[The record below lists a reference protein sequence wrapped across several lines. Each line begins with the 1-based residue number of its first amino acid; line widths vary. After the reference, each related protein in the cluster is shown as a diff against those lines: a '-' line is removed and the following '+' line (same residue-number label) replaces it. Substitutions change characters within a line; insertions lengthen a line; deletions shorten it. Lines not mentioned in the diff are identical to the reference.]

1 MIHIPVNHRTISA
14 SDEFI
19 KFQSSLFMIAVYA
32 KAANQM
38 ELFNQVKQ
46 AHDNMARQFNTQ
58 CKPKKGFWQEFK
70 DNFSLNMDTESFI
83 SERYLED
90 KEPEFSA
97 YYQYAKSLSPRD
109 LQAALN
115 RAIEDHNRKYG
126 NK

>member
-14 SDEFI
+14 SDEFN

-58 CKPKKGFWQEFK
+58 CKPKKSFWQEFK
-70 DNFSLNMDTESFI
+70 DNFSLNMDTESFVA
-83 SERYLED
+83 EKYLED
-90 KEPEFSA
+90 KEPEFSVF
-97 YYQYAKSLSPRD
+97 YQHAKSLSPKT
-109 LQAALN
+109 LQAYLEG
-115 RAIEDHNRKYG
+115 AIAEHNRKYG
-126 NK
+126 K